1 MDEGQLLFNRGF
13 YFHCRLL
20 AAIDKKSLEHRRPA
34 CSADLPFCL
43 YSCFQRNNALVK
55 ILFFK
60 RTPKP
65 WRVVFL
71 NLREI
76 YKIGSQIF
84 FGKLFYALARA
95 RNGLRVPELSFLL

>member
-20 AAIDKKSLEHRRPA
+20 AAIDKKSPEHRCPA
-34 CSADLPFCL
+34 CSADLPFYL
-43 YSCFQRNNALVK
+43 YSCFQRNNALVE

-65 WRVVFL
+65 WRMATL
-71 NLREI
+71 NLREV
-76 YKIGSQIF
+76 YKIDSQIF
-84 FGKLFYALARA
+84 FGKFFYALAWV
-95 RNGLRVPELSFLL
+95 RNGFRVPKLSFLL